1 MVPSSSSF
9 SPRHDGAL
17 EQPLPDPSL
26 APAAEPLPHR
36 VAVAEFNRQ
45 VSPGKTGPQQ
55 GVYPA
60 QKAAVTPFAAAPPD
74 PPNRLYLVLQ
84 RRPLGSPS
92 ICLVMDVAPLG
103 SIPQGATSI
112 Y

>member
-17 EQPLPDPSL
+17 EQPRPDPSL

-55 GVYPA
+55 GVDPA
-60 QKAAVTPFAAAPPD
+60 QKAAVTPFVAALPD
-74 PPNRLYLVLQ
+74 PPNVSGALPPLVL
-84 RRPLGSPS
+84 
-92 ICLVMDVAPLG
+92 DDFKVAVWV
-103 SIPQGATSI
+103 SSATASVHRCGFAASR
-112 Y
+112 